1 MLNLTHAA
9 RRTRWAAAL
18 ALTLLALLAL
28 SSVRASVSEASG
40 CTNASIAGAYG
51 LTATGALFGPN
62 STRSGIALVGRTVYD
77 GQGGLSG
84 TQTDSIDGSIERVT
98 LTGTYAVQ
106 SDCTGSETFTFRP
119 SGEVV
124 HADFVVVAQ
133 SHAILFIDTDSG
145 TMLTVTAT
153 RQ

>member
-1 MLNLTHAA
+1 MIFL
-9 RRTRWAAAL
+9 AAL
-18 ALTLLALLAL
+18 ALASPLT
-28 SSVRASVSEASG
+28 SVSEASG

-62 STRSGIALVGRTVYD
+62 GTRSGIALLGRSLYD
-77 GQGGLSG
+77 GQGRLTG
-84 TQTDSIDGSIERVT
+84 TQTDSIDGTIEQFT
-98 LTGTYAVQ
+98 LAGTYAVQ
-106 SDCTGSETFTFRP
+106 PDCTGSETFTFIP

-133 SHAILFIDTDSG
+133 SHAIILIDTDAG

>member
-1 MLNLTHAA
+1 MWNFRHTL
-9 RRTRWAAAL
+9 RSPRWTVLMPLVVLAAL
-18 ALTLLALLAL
+18 ALA
-28 SSVRASVSEASG
+28 SVRVGVSEASG

-51 LTATGALFGPN
+51 LTATGTLFAPN
-62 STRSGIALVGRTVYD
+62 GSRSGIALVGRSVYD
-77 GQGGLSG
+77 GQGRLAG
-84 TQTDSIDGSIERVT
+84 TQIDSIDGTIERFT

-106 SDCTGSETFTFRP
+106 PDCTGSETFTFFP

-133 SHAILFIDTDSG
+133 SHAIAFIDTDAG